1 MSLIFLTFII
11 ATPSLQSS
19 IKLYHLTVIKRLFR
33 EGVMQQDNNHVG
45 SLSVVNIERI
55 MNQCHQDRSE
65 YIANMVIALLMLPFR
80 WAVKRR

>member
-1 MSLIFLTFII
+1 
-11 ATPSLQSS
+11 
-19 IKLYHLTVIKRLFR
+19 
-33 EGVMQQDNNHVG
+33 MQQDNNHVG
-45 SLSVVNIERI
+45 SLSVVNIAHI